1 MRFNILWGVKSNELR
16 GQDDLFLLTTR
27 ADRES
32 RVLYCDFSNAAHP
45 VQIFENIDLD
55 DFYTALEVYNNKYFL
70 CVGGDY
76 NIDYHKFA
84 SWDKNSTY
92 IEYRCEELIRENY
105 SENILQ
111 GRDAMEFLDIQSNS
125 CNFQTFRAKTKKIEY
140 EIKCGSKL

>member
-76 NIDYHKFA
+76 NI
-84 SWDKNSTY
+84 SS
-92 IEYRCEELIRENY
+92 L
-105 SENILQ
+105 L
-111 GRDAMEFLDIQSNS
+111 G
-125 CNFQTFRAKTKKIEY
+125 TKIPR
-140 EIKCGSKL
+140 I